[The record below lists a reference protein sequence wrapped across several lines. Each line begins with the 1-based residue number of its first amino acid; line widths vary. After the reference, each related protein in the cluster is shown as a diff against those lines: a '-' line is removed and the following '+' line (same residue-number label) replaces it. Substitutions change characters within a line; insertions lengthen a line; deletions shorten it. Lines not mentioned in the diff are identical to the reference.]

1 MKKRVL
7 ALLGGLIALLPT
19 VALADV
25 GGCPWPVPALS
36 SFAGVA
42 LVGISVGIILYSR
55 RP

>member
-1 MKKRVL
+1 MKRKVL
-7 ALLGGLIALLPT
+7 ALIAGLIALLPT
-19 VALADV
+19 VALADG
-25 GGCPWPVPALS
+25 GGCPWPFPALS